1 MRLRVLPAVLLT
13 ASVAGALLAASPV
26 EEARKATRAEQAKA
40 CEIAR
45 WAAAQTL
52 AGKPPS
58 APPSAATGVLAKPL
72 PCFVTISVD
81 GRRKACMGSF
91 QPQHK
96 TLAANIVASAARAVK
111 LDRRAGGLTADQLKR
126 AAVHVTVT
134 GERRRVEDL
143 SGYPPANYGLMV
155 EKGAKSAVLLPGEAK
170 TTRWQ
175 LAEAKRQAGIGPGET
190 VTAYVFRAVTFGE
203 GAR

>member
-1 MRLRVLPAVLLT
+1 MRLRVLPVLMLT

-26 EEARKATRAEQAKA
+26 EEARKVTRAEKVKA
-40 CEIAR
+40 GEMAR

-58 APPSAATGVLAKPL
+58 APPSGATGVLAKPR

-91 QPQHK
+91 QPQHN
-96 TLAANIVASAARAVK
+96 TLAANIAASAARAVR
-111 LDRRAGGLTADQLKR
+111 LDRREGGLTREQLKR
-126 AAVHVTVT
+126 AAFNVTVP

-143 SGYPPANYGLMV
+143 SGYPPANYGLMI
-155 EKGAKSAVLLPGEAK
+155 EKGTKSAVLLPGEAK

-175 LAEAKRQAGIGPGET
+175 LAEAKRQAGIGPSET
-190 VTAYVFRAVTFGE
+190 VTAYVFRAVTFSE
-203 GAR
+203 RAR